1 MKSWAQKTA
10 ISNNRKRY
18 GGCSAKCER
27 LLATRRRSRYAQR
40 MPIGERSVI
49 EHCPPKRVRD
59 FLDAWYHPGRMAIIV
74 VGDFAE
80 PAPDVA
86 AKVPPPGKGAAITFS
101 S

>member
-1 MKSWAQKTA
+1 
-10 ISNNRKRY
+10 
-18 GGCSAKCER
+18 
-27 LLATRRRSRYAQR
+27 

-86 AKVPPPGKGAAITFS
+86 AKVPPAGARRSLSKLAVLFISGALSAECTF
-101 S
+101 